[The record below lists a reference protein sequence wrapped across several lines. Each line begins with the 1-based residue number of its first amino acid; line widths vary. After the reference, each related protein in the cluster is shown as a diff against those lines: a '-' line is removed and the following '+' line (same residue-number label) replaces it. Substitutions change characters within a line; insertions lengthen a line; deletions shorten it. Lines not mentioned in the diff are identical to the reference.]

1 MAAVEYVKEGRIAII
16 TINRPEAMNA
26 INNEVQRGVRG
37 AFVDFNKDDNLWV
50 AILTGAG
57 DRAFCAGA
65 DIKEFRPGPI
75 ETSRPPMEYLA
86 GDGVKK
92 PIIAAIHGY
101 CLGGGEEMA
110 LECDLRI
117 AADDSKFGQPEINV
131 GYLAA
136 GGGTQRLPRFIPR
149 AVAMDIL
156 LTGRFLNAE
165 EALRWGLVSRVVP
178 KEKLMEAAMEMAKT
192 ICTKSPLSVKCTK
205 EAVLEGFNLNLP
217 EALMVERKYANITRS
232 SEDFIE
238 GPRAFVEKRTPQWKG
253 K

>member
-1 MAAVEYVKEGRIAII
+1 MAAVEYVKQGRIAII

-26 INNEVQRGVRG
+26 INNDVHREFRG
-37 AFVDFNKDDNLWV
+37 ALIDFNKDDNLWV

-65 DIKEFRPGPI
+65 DIKEFKPGPL
-75 ETSRPPMEYLA
+75 ETSRPA
-86 GDGVKK
+86 GEFISGDAVKK

-101 CLGGGEEMA
+101 CLGGGEEIA

-117 AADDSKFGQPEINV
+117 AADDSKFGQPEVNV

-156 LTGRFLNAE
+156 MTGRLLNAE

-178 KEKLMEAAMEMAKT
+178 REKLMEAAMEMAKA
-192 ICTKSPLSVKCTK
+192 IVARSPLSESCTK
-205 EAVLEGFNLNLP
+205 RAVLEGFNLNMP
-217 EALMVERKYANITRS
+217 EAMQVEKKYANITRA
-232 SEDFIE
+232 SEDFVE
-238 GPRAFVEKRTPQWKG
+238 GPKAFVEKRPPQWKG

>member
-1 MAAVEYVKEGRIAII
+1 MAAVEYVKEGKIAII

-26 INNEVQRGVRG
+26 INNDVHRGVRD
-37 AFVDFNKDDNLWV
+37 AFLDFNKDDNLWV

-65 DIKEFRPGPI
+65 DIKEFKPGPI
-75 ETSRPPMEYLA
+75 ETSRPVGETIS
-86 GDGVKK
+86 GDRVSK
-92 PIIAAIHGY
+92 PIIAAINGY
-101 CLGGGEEMA
+101 CLGGGNELA

-117 AADDSKFGQPEINV
+117 ASDNAKFGQPEINV

-149 AVAMDIL
+149 AIAMDIL

-178 KEKLMEAAMEMAKT
+178 REKLMETAMEMAKT
-192 ICTKSPLSVKCTK
+192 ICSKSPLSVKCTK
-205 EAVLEGFNLNLP
+205 QAALEGFNLNML
-217 EALMVERKYANITRS
+217 EALMVEKKYANITRA
-232 SEDFIE
+232 SEDFVE
-238 GPRAFVEKRTPQWKG
+238 GSRAFAEKRPPQWKG

>member
-1 MAAVEYVKEGRIAII
+1 MAAVEYVKEGKIAII

-26 INNEVQRGVRG
+26 INNEVARGVRG
-37 AFVDFNKDDNLWV
+37 AFIDYNEDDNLWA

-65 DIKEFRPGPI
+65 DIKEFKPGPI
-75 ETSRPPMEYLA
+75 ETSRPLMA
-86 GDGVKK
+86 TISGDKVTK

-101 CLGGGEEMA
+101 CLGGGNELA

-117 AADDSKFGQPEINV
+117 AADNAKFGQPEVNV

-156 LTGRFLNAE
+156 LTGRFITAE

-178 KEKLMEAAMEMAKT
+178 RDKLMETAVEMAKT
-192 ICTKSPLSVKCTK
+192 ICSKSPLSVKCTK
-205 EAVLEGFNLNLP
+205 EAVIKGFNLDLP
-217 EALMVERKYANITRS
+217 EALIVEKNLANITRA

-238 GPRAFVEKRTPQWKG
+238 GPKAFAEKRPPQWKG
-253 K
+253 R